1 MQGEY
6 LSLAGNSRRGSNIK
20 SDAKSFVYDLKNHV
34 IITMGQPGGEEPK
47 LRKRKDAK
55 QKRNF
60 AFRGAY
66 SPQHIRKKEALAEKK
81 KEVSAKKK

>member
-1 MQGEY
+1 MGEP
-6 LSLAGNSRRGSNIK
+6 A
-20 SDAKSFVYDLKNHV
+20 A
-34 IITMGQPGGEEPK
+34 EPK

-66 SPQHIRKKEALAEKK
+66 SPQHVRKQEALAEKK

>member
-1 MQGEY
+1 MR
-6 LSLAGNSRRGSNIK
+6 N
-20 SDAKSFVYDLKNHV
+20 VYFKNHV
-34 IITMGQPGGEEPK
+34 ITKMGEPAEPK

-66 SPQHIRKKEALAEKK
+66 SPQHVRKQEALAEKK
-81 KEVSAKKK
+81 KEVSTKKK